1 MGGEIFFDKNVY
13 NVTTDYEIEYESNN
27 YRAGNSK
34 LLKLF
39 KQLEINDYTPSRP
52 KVRRAL
58 NL

>member
-13 NVTTDYEIEYESNN
+13 NVTTDYEIEYESTN
-27 YRAGNSK
+27 YRSGNSK

-39 KQLEINDYTPSRP
+39 KQLDVLDYTVSRP